1 MPLACVE
8 SCASLGLDAPRVR
21 VEVHLSGG
29 LPGLT
34 IVGLPETAVR
44 ESKDRVRSA
53 LLNSGYAFPS
63 QRITINLAPADLP
76 KEGGRFDLPIALGI
90 LAASGQIPARAL
102 EGLLCLGELALSG
115 QLRAVSGAL
124 TASLAAGAGGLSL
137 LLPSANGHEA
147 ALPAGTRVLAAS
159 SLGEVVAH
167 LRGQQ
172 TLSAHVRQDD
182 ACSGAVTG
190 PDLASLRGQQ
200 QARRALEIAAAGGHS
215 LLLQGPPGS
224 GKSLLASCLPGL
236 LPSLDAQQQ
245 MEVAALHSLVGSAR
259 LQNASPPCRSPHHA
273 VSRSA
278 LIGGGAGVPRPGEIS
293 LAHHGVLFLDEL
305 PEFARDALEALR
317 QPLEAREVVL
327 TRARRQVVYPAAFQL
342 VAAMNPCPC
351 GQQGLPESRCRCTPE
366 QLARYRG
373 RLSGPLLDRIDLRL
387 QLQPVPLT
395 LLHGDSTAE
404 NSAEVRTRVLKARTR
419 QLTRQGRL
427 NADLPG
433 EGLTRG
439 LAPDDARFLQ
449 EAGTRLGLS
458 ARAYHRVLRVAH
470 TISDLTGEAGVG
482 RAALAE
488 ALVFR

>member
-1 MPLACVE
+1 MSLACVE

-53 LLNSGYAFPS
+53 LLNSGHEFPS

-90 LAASGQIPARAL
+90 LAASGQIPAVAL
-102 EGLLCLGELALSG
+102 ERLLCLGELALSG
-115 QLRAVSGAL
+115 QLRPVSGAL
-124 TASLAAGAGGLSL
+124 TASLTAGAGGLTL
-137 LLPSANGHEA
+137 LLPAANGDEA
-147 ALPAGTRVLAAS
+147 TLSTRTRVLAAHD
-159 SLGEVVAH
+159 LGTVVAH
-167 LRGQQ
+167 LRGRNV
-172 TLSAHVRQDD
+172 LLPHNPGDSA
-182 ACSGAVTG
+182 ASPPTG
-190 PDLASLRGQQ
+190 PDLSGVRGQH

-215 LLLQGPPGS
+215 LLMEGPPGS
-224 GKSLLASCLPGL
+224 GKTLLAGCLPGL
-236 LPSLDAQQQ
+236 LPPLDLQQQ
-245 MEVAALHSLVGSAR
+245 MEVTALHSLI
-259 LQNASPPCRSPHHA
+259 ASTRTPSETPPSRSPHHST
-273 VSRSA
+273 SRAA
-278 LIGGGAGVPRPGEIS
+278 LIGGGSGVPRPGEIS

-305 PEFARDALEALR
+305 PEFARDTLEALR
-317 QPLEAREVVL
+317 EPLEARQVVL

-351 GQQGLPESRCRCTPE
+351 GQQGLPGSHCRCTPE

-387 QLQPVPLT
+387 RLQPVPLA
-395 LLHGDSTAE
+395 LLHGDNAAE
-404 NSAEVRTRVLKARTR
+404 DSASVRRRVLAARER
-419 QLTRQGRL
+419 QLARQGRL
-427 NADLPG
+427 NVDLPG
-433 EGLTRG
+433 EGLAQALT
-439 LAPDDARFLQ
+439 PDDARFLQ

-458 ARAYHRVLRVAH
+458 ARAYHRVLRVARS
-470 TISDLTGEAGVG
+470 IADLAREESIG
-482 RAALAE
+482 RGALAE